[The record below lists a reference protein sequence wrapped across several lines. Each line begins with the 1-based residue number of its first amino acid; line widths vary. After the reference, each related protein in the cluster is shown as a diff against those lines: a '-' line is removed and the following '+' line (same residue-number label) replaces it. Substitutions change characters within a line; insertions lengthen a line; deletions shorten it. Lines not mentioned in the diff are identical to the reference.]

1 MKKVLCICCVMILL
15 CALAGCTFFQPSDT
29 NEPSTEEPSVN
40 AEDETEEEPLLP
52 LLDSDET
59 HDVFLYG
66 IKPKGLVL
74 YVGGEGHYYDRSYDN
89 AADKRPQ
96 LGIGNYKYGSKDDIA
111 ILFPQ
116 EKGDELCIIT
126 NGKYDE
132 EDMYTVDKSQID
144 FYAARR
150 VKYSYEN
157 EAVTFSFDDAGYIFD
172 ISESFENLNFV
183 DVSYAENVRFE
194 FADEKIYVNIVPV
207 VVSENSDG
215 VYETVDAPISVRAE
229 LVFDGAYISLTDFTV
244 NGL

>member
-1 MKKVLCICCVMILL
+1 MRKMVCICCVIVLL
-15 CALAGCTFFQPSDT
+15 CTLVGCMVLQPSDT
-29 NEPSTEEPSVN
+29 NEPLTEEPPVS
-40 AEDETEEEPLLP
+40 AEYTTDEEPLIP
-52 LLDSDET
+52 LLASDEA

-74 YVGGEGHYYDRSYDN
+74 YVGGEGHYYDCAYDN

-96 LGIGNYKYGSKDDIA
+96 LGIGDYKYGSKDDIA
-111 ILFPQ
+111 LLFPQ

-126 NGKYDE
+126 NGKYGE

-157 EAVTFSFDDAGYIFD
+157 EAVTFSFDDFGFIFD
-172 ISESFENLNFV
+172 ISESFNNLNFV
-183 DVSYAENVRFE
+183 DVSYADNVSFE
-194 FADEKIYVNIVPV
+194 FVDRKIYVNVVPV

-215 VYETVDAPISVRAE
+215 DYETVEAPLTVRAE
-229 LVFDGAYISLTDFTV
+229 LVFDGAYISLTDLTV
-244 NGL
+244 NIS